1 MAGERFSLDTN
12 ILVYAVDHRDAAKHF
27 AARAIIE
34 AAVDRDC
41 WLTVQTLTEFYA
53 VTTRK
58 VGLNAAR
65 AAGLIGDWV
74 GVFPRADR
82 NWSAVAVALDAAV
95 AGRFGFWDALLLA
108 TAEQAGCT
116 VLLSE
121 DMADGA
127 RLGNIVVRAPFA
139 ADDLSPAAR
148 AVLDVE
154 GA

>member
-12 ILVYAVDHRDAAKHF
+12 ILVYAVDHRDPAKHIAAK
-27 AARAIIE
+27 AIIE
-34 AAVDRDC
+34 AAVDCDC
-41 WLTVQTLTEFYA
+41 RLTVQALTEFYA

-58 VGLNAAR
+58 IGLEAAR
-65 AAGLIGDWV
+65 AARLVGDWV
-74 GVFPRADR
+74 GVFPRIDR
-82 NWSAVAVALDAAV
+82 DWSAVETALDAAV
-95 AGRFGFWDALLLA
+95 AGRFAFWDALLLA

-127 RLGNIVVRAPFA
+127 RLGNIVVRAPFG
-139 ADDLSPAAR
+139 DNGLSPAAR
-148 AVLDVE
+148 AVLDAD